1 MSECCKCEQRLE
13 DELLSQIVQDN
24 EIQSEDD
31 DDGTNSEYLKS
42 SVNESFRHIDK
53 AEEGVRNKT
62 MPTQGVSRSDDDV
75 SVNDDSDQAQNRL
88 TSSERYS
95 KF

>member
-31 DDGTNSEYLKS
+31 DDDGTNSEYLKS

-53 AEEGVRNKT
+53 AEDGVRNQT
-62 MPTQGVSRSDDDV
+62 MPTQGAARSIDDV
-75 SVNDDSDQAQNRL
+75 SVNSD
-88 TSSERYS
+88 
-95 KF
+95 